1 MRLSPFNWLA
11 LAFFG
16 YFFAYGVLVPYLPVW
31 VKSHA
36 YDPQFIGIILSSSY
50 FFRFIGSFFF
60 GRMIKHSH
68 QLFTALRLIAWSM
81 VGMTCVMALTAQ
93 NFWWLFVSIGIF
105 SMLNAAGMP
114 LTDSLA
120 ATWQKQLELDYG
132 KARLLGSLAFTL
144 ALVAVGQ
151 LIRFT
156 GEQNIIWILTALFV
170 FYSLLLML
178 NPHPK
183 PHDEAESA
191 GENSVNYWTLLK
203 NADHARMLLAAFLIQ
218 GSHAGYYVY
227 SILYW
232 NENGIPVQ
240 LTSLLWGCAVTAE
253 ILLFFFS
260 KRLFGDWSVRHL
272 MLLATLAAV
281 IRWAAYGS
289 TTSILWLTLLQT
301 FHALT
306 FAVMHIAMIRY
317 IARQPQ
323 NTIVKLQSL
332 YSGLANCLG
341 VAVMTM
347 ICGKIYPLSPQA
359 MFITMS
365 ALVAIAFFVIPR
377 KI

>member
-1 MRLSPFNWLA
+1 
-11 LAFFG
+11 
-16 YFFAYGVLVPYLPVW
+16 
-31 VKSHA
+31 
-36 YDPQFIGIILSSSY
+36 
-50 FFRFIGSFFF
+50 
-60 GRMIKHSH
+60 MIKHSH
-68 QLFTALRLIAWSM
+68 QLFTALRLIAWTM
-81 VGMTCVMALTAQ
+81 VATTCVMAVTAQ
-93 NFWWLFVSIGIF
+93 NFWLLFVSIGIF

-120 ATWQKQLELDYG
+120 NTWQQQLELDYG
-132 KARLLGSLAFTL
+132 KARLLGSLAFTI
-144 ALVAVGQ
+144 ALITVGQ

-170 FYSLLLML
+170 FYALLLML

-183 PHDEAESA
+183 PHDNAESA
-191 GENSVNYWTLLK
+191 VKNSINYRTLLK
-203 NADHARMLLAAFLIQ
+203 NSNHAGMLLAAFLIQ

-227 SILYW
+227 SMLYW

-240 LTSLLWGCAVTAE
+240 LTSLLWGCAVAAE

-260 KRLFGDWSVRHL
+260 KRLFGHWSVRNL
-272 MLLATLAAV
+272 MLLATSAAV
-281 IRWAAYGS
+281 IRWAVYGG
-289 TTSILWLTLLQT
+289 TTSIAWLALLQT

-306 FAVMHIAMIRY
+306 FAVMHFAMIRY

-323 NTIVKLQSL
+323 NAIVKLQSL

-347 ICGKIYPLSPQA
+347 ICGKIYPLSPQT

-365 ALVAIAFFVIPR
+365 ALAAIAFFVIPR

>member
-1 MRLSPFNWLA
+1 MRLSPFGWLSF
-11 LAFFG
+11 AFFG
-16 YFFAYGVLVPYLPVW
+16 YFSAYGVLVPYLPVW

-36 YDPQFIGIILSSSY
+36 YDAEFVGIILSSSY

-60 GRMIKHSH
+60 GRMIKRTH
-68 QLFTALRLIAWSM
+68 QLFTALRLIAWAM
-81 VGMTCVMALTAQ
+81 AATTCLMAATAQ
-93 NFWWLFVSIGIF
+93 NFPLLFISIGIF
-105 SMLNAAGMP
+105 SILNAAGMP

-120 ATWQKQLELDYG
+120 ATWQQQVELDYG
-132 KARLLGSLAFTL
+132 KARLLGSLAFTI
-144 ALVAVGQ
+144 ALITVGQ

-156 GEQNIIWILTALFV
+156 SEQNIIRILTALFV
-170 FYSLLLML
+170 FYALLLML

-183 PHDEAESA
+183 PHDEPES
-191 GENSVNYWTLLK
+191 SVKNPINYRTLLK
-203 NADHARMLLAAFLIQ
+203 NTDHTGMLLAAFIIQ

-232 NENGIPVQ
+232 NESGIPVP

-260 KRLFGDWSVRHL
+260 KRLFGSWSVRNL
-272 MLLATLAAV
+272 MLLATFAAV
-281 IRWAAYGS
+281 IRWGVYGS
-289 TTSILWLTLLQT
+289 TTSIVWLALLQT

-341 VAVMTM
+341 VAVMTI
-347 ICGKIYPLSPQA
+347 ICGKIYPLSPQI
-359 MFITMS
+359 MFVTMS
-365 ALVAIAFFVIPR
+365 ASAAIAFFVIPR